1 MHCSMLYKRSGQ
13 QRISTGFERIT
24 EFQNTFHWSN
34 FTLPGK
40 ADVKAFTIVRF
51 KAKKW
56 WKEGVDDEVD
66 ADIEH
71 SEKDKNREDSGS
83 DDT

>member
-1 MHCSMLYKRSGQ
+1 M
-13 QRISTGFERIT
+13 
-24 EFQNTFHWSN
+24 
-34 FTLPGK
+34 
-40 ADVKAFTIVRF
+40 RF